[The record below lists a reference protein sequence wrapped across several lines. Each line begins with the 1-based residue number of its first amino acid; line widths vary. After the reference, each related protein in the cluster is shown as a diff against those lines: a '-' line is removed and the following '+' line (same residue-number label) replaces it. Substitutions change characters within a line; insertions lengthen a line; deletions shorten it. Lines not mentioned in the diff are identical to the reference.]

1 MAIFSTEMQAMSN
14 PAHRDKHNEIL
25 CNLARYEAAHG
36 PLRGVVDPACR
47 ETLVAQI
54 ISSLRRIEFIRSLL
68 TKDIDQRRLEPSSSL
83 FDPLQGSLLLSR
95 QGKPD
100 EAIWL
105 AFIGTHFGKHL
116 KDGWKL
122 PALVYGSFGQGPHW
136 TAARYGADP
145 QKFDRMLNS
154 NRARLIDPKQS
165 GRFSNHRQYQSKKPE
180 VIARVFR
187 SFHAWQFEDGSFD
200 AKVRSIHKNVGQQ
213 PTRTFD
219 ALYQSMKDVYGFGR
233 LGSFDF
239 LTMIGKLH
247 LAPIEP
253 GSVYLQGAT
262 GPLSG
267 AKLLFHGN
275 RAFPTTARALGERVD
290 GLDPYLNV
298 GKQVIEDSL
307 CNWQKSPKR
316 YLYFKG

>member
-1 MAIFSTEMQAMSN
+1 MSN
-14 PAHRDKHNEIL
+14 PVHRDRRQEL
-25 CNLARYEAAHG
+25 LDNLFRYEAQHG
-36 PLRGVVDPACR
+36 ALPGIADPAWR
-47 ETLVAQI
+47 ETLIAQL
-54 ISSLRRIEFIRSLL
+54 ISSLRRIELIRSLL
-68 TKDIDQRRLEPSSSL
+68 TKNIDQRRLDPSSPL

-95 QGKPD
+95 QGNAD

-122 PALVYGSFGQGPHW
+122 PALVFGSFGQGPLW

-145 QKFDRMLNS
+145 HKFDRMLDA

-187 SFHAWQFEDGSFD
+187 SFHAWQFEDGGFD
-200 AKVRSIHKNVGQQ
+200 AKVRTIHQRVGQQ

-219 ALYQSMKDVYGFGR
+219 ALYRSMKDVYGFGR
-233 LGSFDF
+233 LGNFDF

-262 GPLSG
+262 GPLAG

-275 RAFPTTARALGERVD
+275 RKFQTGAKGLGDRVD

-298 GKQVIEDSL
+298 GKQVLEDSL
-307 CNWQKSPKR
+307 CNWQKSPQR
-316 YLYFKG
+316 YVYFKG

>member
-1 MAIFSTEMQAMSN
+1 MSN
-14 PAHRDKHNEIL
+14 PAHRNRRQELLD
-25 CNLARYEAAHG
+25 NLARYEADHG
-36 PLRGVVDPACR
+36 PLRGIVDLAWR
-47 ETLVAQI
+47 ETLVAQL

-68 TKDIDQRRLEPSSSL
+68 NKDIDQRRLDPSSSL

-95 QGKPD
+95 KGDAD

-122 PALVYGSFGQGPHW
+122 PALVFGSFGQGPQW
-136 TAARYGADP
+136 TAASYGADP
-145 QKFDRMLNS
+145 RGFERMLEA
-154 NRARLIDPKQS
+154 NRARLINPKLS

-187 SFHAWQFEDGSFD
+187 SFHTWQFEDGGFD
-200 AKVRSIHKNVGQQ
+200 AKVRSIHQRVGQQ

-219 ALYQSMKDVYGFGR
+219 ALYRSMKEVYGFGR
-233 LGSFDF
+233 LGNFDF

-262 GPLSG
+262 GPLAG

-275 RAFPTTARALGERVD
+275 RAFSTGAKRLGDRVD
-290 GLDPYLNV
+290 GLDHYLNV
-298 GKQVIEDSL
+298 GKQVLEDSL
-307 CNWQKSPKR
+307 CNWQKRPHS